1 MYFQSKTYVLSKL
14 KVYSGIKVN
23 IMPKFITRTITKYIR
38 EQQTK
43 FPILGITGPRQSGKT
58 TLLRH
63 IFKDYTYISL
73 ENPDF
78 RTFASDDPN
87 GFLKRYD
94 TNVIFDEVQRVPELF
109 SYIQTIVD
117 ESREMGQFIL
127 SGSQNFHLLN
137 NITQTLAGRVALFK
151 LLPLDFDELKKED
164 LLAPAFSKVC
174 VRGFYPAIF
183 DRNID
188 PSVFYSNYIHTYLEK
203 DVTELINIRDI
214 NSFRTF
220 IALCAARS
228 GQLLN
233 LSALAKACNIS
244 QPTAKAWLSI
254 LESSY
259 IVFLLQPYHENFNKR
274 LVKSPKLY
282 FYDTGLLCHLLN
294 IRSAEDVKENRLKG
308 NIFENMVISE
318 YQKKNFHQYLHQ
330 NYYFW
335 QDSNNHEVD
344 LLIKTAKGFE
354 IFEVKAT
361 QTIKPSLF
369 KGMDYFETIANDA
382 EIKKTLIY
390 GGIENQERS
399 KYSVLGWPNINP

>member
-1 MYFQSKTYVLSKL
+1 MS
-14 KVYSGIKVN
+14 
-23 IMPKFITRTITKYIR
+23 KFITRVIAKSIK
-38 EQQTK
+38 EQQAK

-58 TLLRH
+58 TLLKH
-63 IFKDYTYISL
+63 LFKDYTYISL
-73 ENPDF
+73 ENPDL
-78 RTFASDDPN
+78 RSFALDDPN
-87 GFLKRYD
+87 GFLKKYNN
-94 TNVIFDEVQRVPELF
+94 NVILDEVQRVPELF
-109 SYIQTIVD
+109 SYIQTLVD
-117 ESREMGQFIL
+117 ESQKMGQFIL

-151 LLPLDFDELKKED
+151 LLPLDFKELKNEH
-164 LLAPAFSKVC
+164 LLASFYPEAC
-174 VRGFYPAIF
+174 VRGFYPALF
-183 DRNID
+183 DRDID
-188 PSVFYSNYIHTYLEK
+188 SSVFYSNYINTYLEK

-220 IALCAARS
+220 IGLCAVRA

-233 LSALAKACNIS
+233 LNALANDCNIS

-294 IRSAEDVKENRLKG
+294 ITSAEEMEENRLKG
-308 NIFENMVISE
+308 NIFENMIVGE
-318 YQKKNFHQYLHQ
+318 FQKKNFHQYLHQ

-344 LLIKTAKGFE
+344 LLSKTAKGFN

-361 QTIKPSLF
+361 QTIKPSLL
-369 KGMDYFETIANDA
+369 KNMDYFEEIAGNTA
-382 EIKKTLIY
+382 IKKTLIY
-390 GGIENQERS
+390 GGTENQERS
-399 KYSVLGWPNINP
+399 KYTVLGWPNINT